1 MQPYVVT
8 IASEKGG
15 VGKTTLA
22 TNLAIYLK
30 ALREDLPVT
39 LFSFDNHFSVDQ
51 MFRIGRNAQAGDI
64 FDLLTGRPA
73 RELIETGEFG
83 VQFIPSSLKLQELRD
98 VMGDPARLATA
109 LGKAGLSGIVL
120 IDTRPDLDEF
130 TANALYAAD
139 RVIVPVKD
147 APSLENS
154 RRLYHFFEHHEL
166 SRQALRILPCLVDS
180 RIRYQSGPFENPY
193 QLLKAYALNRGYRCM
208 EGFIAKSPKVESLN
222 TNPEGRVYPILTHG
236 RGTEV
241 HLQLASL
248 ARQVILDA
256 DAETNLRLEG
266 LHNRN
271 QADLQ
276 QRNQDHRRRRERTSG
291 ACLDCGKTMPAAGID
306 GFYLETASGSRTG
319 FIESAC
325 FTELIFNSVYRSSKS
340 GGSNHS
346 MRDLFLE
353 SAQRSY
359 FALTKIPSGDL
370 VFYRFDEEGRE
381 LSSKALPA
389 GGQGVFFGRAVTPL
403 QQFWNR
409 LLPEGISGD
418 YALLRKGPAGQAEDL
433 LSNRTYRSFCRIK
446 QLVSMHLQQPG

>member
-51 MFRIGRNAQAGDI
+51 MFRIGQADQAGDI

-73 RELIETGEFG
+73 GDVIETGEFG
-83 VQFIPSSLKLQELRD
+83 VQFIPSSLKLQELRET
-98 VMGDPARLATA
+98 MSNPAHLATA

-120 IDTRPDLDEF
+120 IDTRPDLDEL
-130 TANALYAAD
+130 TANALFAAD

-180 RIRYQSGPFENPY
+180 RIRYQNGPFENPY

-222 TNPEGRVYPILTHG
+222 TNPEGKVYPILTHG

-256 DAETNLRLEG
+256 DAAPELRLEG

-276 QRNQDHRRRRERTSG
+276 QRHQDHRSRLERSSR
-291 ACLDCGKTMPAAGID
+291 ACLVCGATLPAAGID
-306 GFYLETASGSRTG
+306 GFYLETASGSHSG

-325 FTELIFNSVYRSSKS
+325 FTELIFNSVYRSNRSDN
-340 GGSNHS
+340 SNDG
-346 MRDLFLE
+346 MRGL
-353 SAQRSY
+353 
-359 FALTKIPSGDL
+359 
-370 VFYRFDEEGRE
+370 
-381 LSSKALPA
+381 
-389 GGQGVFFGRAVTPL
+389 
-403 QQFWNR
+403 FWNR
-409 LLPEGISGD
+409 HNAAI
-418 YALLRKGPAGQAEDL
+418 LR
-433 LSNRTYRSFCRIK
+433 
-446 QLVSMHLQQPG
+446 